1 MLPWI
6 PGSRPSAAP
15 RNDEEK
21 MGSLDTVSLAI
32 LLGSLLVLAG
42 ILSSLIAL
50 RFGAPLLLVFL
61 LVGMLAG
68 EGGPGGIKFDD
79 VGVAYTVGSIAL
91 ALILFDGGLRTRF
104 ASFRNVLGPA
114 LSLATVGVLITTLL
128 TAPVAKFVL
137 GIGWIQA
144 LLIGAVVASTDA
156 AAVFF
161 LINARGL
168 RLRPRVRAVLEV
180 ESGTNDPFAVFLALL
195 LVEILLLGEQSW
207 SHALVAF
214 LRDAI
219 LGCLVGFFGGQII
232 TWVLNRLG
240 LAQGLHAPFVA
251 VSALVVFAFANAVHA
266 SGFLAVYL
274 AGLVVG
280 NKQTRAHNSV
290 VVFLDAVTWL
300 AQIVMFV
307 LLGLLAWPHRLADN
321 LLGAILVALVLMLI
335 ARPAAVFICLTPF
348 KFHWNERIFIAWV
361 GLRGAVGIFLA
372 SIPLLVGVPRA
383 SLFFDVAFVVVLLSL
398 LVQGWTVAL
407 AARKLD
413 ISFARADPVPRRV
426 ELDLPGQLA
435 REIVGYPVPANSP
448 YLRRG
453 LIPNWARPTLV
464 IRNEE
469 ILTPAEAHPVREGDY
484 VYLLAP
490 PEKAQALDRF
500 FVNMPPPLSPDP
512 RLLGDFFVPGTAT
525 LGALAEI
532 YGLQVAA
539 DHTDVTLADYFT
551 EHLRRRVK
559 TGDIVELGPIALL
572 AHKVDNG
579 RVTTVGLRLAE
590 PEEPSDLIG
599 RVKALWKR
607 IQKYFG

>member
-1 MLPWI
+1 M
-6 PGSRPSAAP
+6 A
-15 RNDEEK
+15 
-21 MGSLDTVSLAI
+21 SLDSVSLAI

-61 LVGMLAG
+61 LLGMLAG

-79 VGVAYTVGSIAL
+79 VGAAYTVGSIAL
-91 ALILFDGGLRTRF
+91 ALILFDGGLRTRL
-104 ASFRNVLGPA
+104 ASLRNVLAPA
-114 LSLATVGVLITTLL
+114 VTLATVGVLITALL

-137 GIGWIQA
+137 GIGWIPA
-144 LLIGAVVASTDA
+144 FLMGAMVASTDA

-195 LVEILLLGEQSW
+195 LVEILLVGDQSW
-207 SHALVAF
+207 SHAAATF

-219 LGCLVGFFGGQII
+219 LGCVIGLAGGQVIAL
-232 TWVLNRLG
+232 VLNRLV

-251 VSALVVFAFANAVHA
+251 VSALVVFAFANAVHT

-307 LLGLLAWPHRLADN
+307 LLGLLAWPHRLAYS
-321 LLGAILVALVLMLI
+321 LFGAIAIALVLMLV
-335 ARPAAVFICLTPF
+335 ARPVTVLLCLWPF
-348 KFHWNERIFIAWV
+348 KFHWNEKIFISWV

-372 SIPLLVGVPRA
+372 SIPMLVGLPGA
-383 SLFFDVAFVVVLLSL
+383 YLYFDVVFVVVLSSL

-413 ISFARADPVPRRV
+413 ISFTRSDPLPRRV

-435 REIVGYPVPANSP
+435 REIIGYPVPANSP

-469 ILTPAEAHPVREGDY
+469 ILTPTEAHPVREGDY
-484 VYLLAP
+484 IYLLAP

-500 FVNMPPPLSPDP
+500 FVRMPPPVSPDP

-539 DHTDVTLADYFT
+539 DHTEVSLSDYFG
-551 EHLRRRVK
+551 EQLRRRVK

-572 AHKVDNG
+572 AHKVSNG
-579 RVTTVGLRLAE
+579 AVTTVGLRLAE
-590 PEEPSDLIG
+590 PESPDTWRGVAKTQWDKVQRWLG
-599 RVKALWKR
+599 
-607 IQKYFG
+607 

>member
-1 MLPWI
+1 M
-6 PGSRPSAAP
+6 A
-15 RNDEEK
+15 
-21 MGSLDTVSLAI
+21 SLDTVSFAI

-42 ILSSLIAL
+42 ILSSLIAM

-61 LVGMLAG
+61 LVGVLAG
-68 EGGPGGIKFDD
+68 EGGPGGLKFDD

-104 ASFRNVLGPA
+104 ASFRNVLAPA
-114 LSLATVGVLITTLL
+114 VTLATVGVLITALL
-128 TAPVAKFVL
+128 TAPVAKLVL
-137 GIGWIQA
+137 GISWIQA

-195 LVEILLLGEQSW
+195 LVEILLVGDQTW
-207 SHALVAF
+207 SHALVMF

-219 LGCLVGFFGGQII
+219 LGCIIGFAGGQII
-232 TWVLNRLG
+232 TLVLNRLT

-251 VSALVVFAFANAVHA
+251 VSALVFFAFANALHA

-290 VVFLDAVTWL
+290 VVFLDAITWL

-307 LLGLLAWPHRLADN
+307 LLGLLAWPHRLADS
-321 LLGAILVALVLMLI
+321 LFGSMAVALVLMLV
-335 ARPAAVFICLTPF
+335 ARPVAVFLCLTPF
-348 KFHWNERIFIAWV
+348 NFQWREVVFISWV

-383 SLFFDVAFVVVLLSL
+383 NLFFDVAFVVVLSSL

-413 ISFARADPVPRRV
+413 ISFARADPLPRRI

-448 YLRRG
+448 FLRRG
-453 LIPNWARPTLV
+453 LIPSWARPTLV

-484 VYLLAP
+484 IYLLAP

-500 FVNMPPPLSPDP
+500 FVKMPPPASPDP
-512 RLLGDFFVPGTAT
+512 QLLGDFFVPGTAT

-532 YGLQVAA
+532 YGLQVAT
-539 DHTDVTLADYFT
+539 DHTEVALADYFS
-551 EHLRRRVK
+551 EQLRRRVK

-572 AHKVDNG
+572 AHKVESG

-590 PEEPSDLIG
+590 PELPADLFG
-599 RVKALWKR
+599 RVQTWWNR
-607 IQKYFG
+607 IQRYFG

>member
-1 MLPWI
+1 M
-6 PGSRPSAAP
+6 A
-15 RNDEEK
+15 
-21 MGSLDTVSLAI
+21 SLDSVSLAI

-61 LVGMLAG
+61 LLGMLAG

-79 VGVAYTVGSIAL
+79 VGAAYTVGSIAL
-91 ALILFDGGLRTRF
+91 ALILFDGGLRTRL
-104 ASFRNVLGPA
+104 ASLRNVLAPA
-114 LSLATVGVLITTLL
+114 VTLATVGVLITALL

-137 GIGWIQA
+137 GIGWIPA
-144 LLIGAVVASTDA
+144 FLVGAMVASTDA

-195 LVEILLLGEQSW
+195 LVEILLVGDQSW
-207 SHALVAF
+207 SHAAATF

-219 LGCLVGFFGGQII
+219 LGCVIGLAGGQVIAL
-232 TWVLNRLG
+232 VLNRLV

-251 VSALVVFAFANAVHA
+251 VSALVVFAFANAVHT

-307 LLGLLAWPHRLADN
+307 LLGLLAWPHRLAYS
-321 LLGAILVALVLMLI
+321 LFGAIAIALVLMLV
-335 ARPAAVFICLTPF
+335 ARPVAVLLCLWPF
-348 KFHWNERIFIAWV
+348 KFHWNEKIFISWV

-372 SIPLLVGVPRA
+372 SIPMLVGLPGA
-383 SLFFDVAFVVVLLSL
+383 YLYFDVAFVVVLSSL

-413 ISFARADPVPRRV
+413 ISFTRSDPLPRRV

-435 REIVGYPVPANSP
+435 REIIGYPVPANSP

-500 FVNMPPPLSPDP
+500 FVKLPPPTAPDP
-512 RLLGDFFVPGTAT
+512 RLLGDFFVPATAT

-539 DHTDVTLADYFT
+539 DHTEVTLADYFS
-551 EHLRRRVK
+551 EQLRRRVK

-572 AHKVDNG
+572 AHKVTG
-579 RVTTVGLRLAE
+579 GLVTTVGLRLAE
-590 PEEPSDLIG
+590 PESPDTWRGVAKTQWDKVQRWLG
-599 RVKALWKR
+599 
-607 IQKYFG
+607 

>member
-1 MLPWI
+1 M
-6 PGSRPSAAP
+6 A
-15 RNDEEK
+15 
-21 MGSLDTVSLAI
+21 SLDNVSLAI
-32 LLGSLLVLAG
+32 LLGSLLVLTG

-61 LVGMLAG
+61 LVGMMAG

-79 VGVAYTVGSIAL
+79 VGTAYTVGSIAL
-91 ALILFDGGLRTRF
+91 ALILFDGGLRTRL
-104 ASFRNVLGPA
+104 ASFRNVLAPA
-114 LSLATVGVLITTLL
+114 VTLATAGVLITTFL

-137 GIGWIQA
+137 GIGWVPA
-144 LLIGAVVASTDA
+144 FLIGAVVASTDA

-195 LVEILLLGEQSW
+195 LVEILLVGDQSW
-207 SHALVAF
+207 SHAVATF

-219 LGCLVGFFGGQII
+219 LGCVIGVAGGQII
-232 TWVLNRLG
+232 ALVLNRLV

-251 VSALVVFAFANAVHA
+251 VSALVVFAFANAVHT

-290 VVFLDAVTWL
+290 VVFLDAATWL

-307 LLGLLAWPHRLADN
+307 LLGLLAWPHRLTYS
-321 LLGAILVALVLMLI
+321 LVGAVAIALVLMLV
-335 ARPAAVFICLTPF
+335 ARPVAVLLCLWPF
-348 KFHWNERIFIAWV
+348 KFHWNEKIFISWV

-372 SIPLLVGVPRA
+372 SIPMLVGLPGA
-383 SLFFDVAFVVVLLSL
+383 YLYFDVAFVVVLSSL

-413 ISFARADPVPRRV
+413 ISFTRADPLPRRV

-500 FVNMPPPLSPDP
+500 FVRLPAPAAPDP

-539 DHTDVTLADYFT
+539 DHTDVTLADYFS
-551 EHLRRRVK
+551 EQLRRRVK
-559 TGDIVELGPIALL
+559 TGDVVELGPIALL
-572 AHKVDNG
+572 AHKVTG
-579 RVTTVGLRLAE
+579 GLVTTVGLRLAE
-590 PEEPSDLIG
+590 PESSETWRGYI
-599 RVKALWKR
+599 KAQRDKIRRWL
-607 IQKYFG
+607 G

>member
-1 MLPWI
+1 
-6 PGSRPSAAP
+6 
-15 RNDEEK
+15 
-21 MGSLDTVSLAI
+21 MGSLDTVSIAI

-68 EGGPGGIKFDD
+68 EGGPGGITFDN
-79 VGVAYTVGSIAL
+79 VGVTYLVGSIAL

-104 ASFRNVLGPA
+104 ATFRNVLGP
-114 LSLATVGVLITTLL
+114 SVTLATAGVVITTLL
-128 TAPVAKFVL
+128 TAPVAKLVL

-144 LLIGAVVASTDA
+144 LLVGSVVASTDA

-168 RLRPRVRAVLEV
+168 RLRPRVRATLEV
-180 ESGTNDPFAVFLALL
+180 ESATNDPFAVFLALL
-195 LVEILLLGEQSW
+195 LVEILLFGNQSW
-207 SHALVAF
+207 THAVVTLA
-214 LRDAI
+214 RDAI
-219 LGCLVGFFGGQII
+219 LGLLIGYGGGRII
-232 TWVLNRLG
+232 ALVLNRLT

-251 VSALVVFAFANAVHA
+251 VSALVVFAFANALHA

-280 NKQTRAHNSV
+280 NRQTRAHNSV
-290 VVFLDAVTWL
+290 IAFLDAVTWL

-307 LLGLLAWPHRLADN
+307 LLGLLVWPQRLGDS
-321 LLGAILVALVLMLI
+321 LIGAIAVALVLMVV
-335 ARPAAVFICLTPF
+335 ARPAAVFLCLAPF
-348 KFHWNERIFIAWV
+348 KFSWREKLFISWV

-372 SIPLLVGVPRA
+372 SIPLLVGLPA
-383 SLFFDVAFVVVLLSL
+383 AYLFFDVAFVVVLLSL
-398 LVQGWTVAL
+398 LVQGWTVAF
-407 AARKLD
+407 AARTLD
-413 ISFARADPVPRRV
+413 IAFARSDPMPRRV

-435 REIVGYPVPANSP
+435 REIVGYPVPGNSP
-448 YLRRG
+448 FLRRG

-464 IRNEE
+464 VREE
-469 ILTPAEAHPVREGDY
+469 QILTPTEADPVREGDY
-484 VYLLAP
+484 IYLLAP

-500 FVNMPPPLSPDP
+500 FVNLPAPAEPDP

-539 DHTDVTLADYFT
+539 DHTEVTLADYFT
-551 EHLRRRVK
+551 EQLRRRAK
-559 TGDIVELGPIALL
+559 AGDIVELGPIALL
-572 AHKVDNG
+572 AQRVDG
-579 RVTTVGLRLAE
+579 GSVTTVGLRLAE
-590 PEEPSDLIG
+590 PEVPADWVG
-599 RVKALWKR
+599 RLRSYWKR
-607 IQKYFG
+607 LQRYIG